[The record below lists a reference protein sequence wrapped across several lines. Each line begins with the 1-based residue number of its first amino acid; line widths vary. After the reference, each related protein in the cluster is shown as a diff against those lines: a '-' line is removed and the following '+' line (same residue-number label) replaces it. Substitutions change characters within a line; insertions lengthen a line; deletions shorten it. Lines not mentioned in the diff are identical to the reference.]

1 MRDEQFEW
9 DDRKAASNVCKH
21 GIAFELAR
29 LVFDDVNVIKELD
42 ENAEEEKFSLIGMAV
57 GRLLVVVY
65 AHRPPRNRIISA
77 RKANI
82 HEQRRYFAAIR

>member
-1 MRDEQFEW
+1 MRDASFEW
-9 DDRKAASNVCKH
+9 DDRKAASNVRKH

-29 LVFDDVNVIKELD
+29 LVFDDVNVVEELD
-42 ENAEEEKFSLIGMAV
+42 DTVEEERFSLIGMAM

-65 AHRPPRNRIISA
+65 THRSPRNRIISA

-82 HEQRRYFAAIR
+82 HEQRRYFAAFR